1 VAEKILEINYRPID
15 KWPGEQAAERKYSPF
30 RGPGG
35 KETSFS
41 ETLNLLERE
50 LWFLGARNV
59 VFQIALREEDF
70 KLNGEPRANAK
81 ASHPG
86 VIIAFDSKYGPLKYA
101 TDTFTTFQAN
111 VRAIALGLEALR
123 KVDRYGITK
132 RGEQYT
138 GWKALPASTD
148 PPFTIEQAAK
158 FLATVG
164 SINLNDPLQA
174 DDLIGDP
181 IFVSSAYRTAAKRM
195 HPDVGGSVAEFQRLQ
210 EAKRVLDAHHGGGAH
225 V

>member
-1 VAEKILEINYRPID
+1 MEINYRPID
-15 KWPGEQAAERKYSPF
+15 RWPGEHTRERKTSPF

-35 KETSFS
+35 KETSFA
-41 ETLNLLERE
+41 ETLDLLDRE
-50 LWFLGARNV
+50 LWHLGARNV
-59 VFQIALREEDF
+59 VFQIALQEQDF
-70 KLNGEPRANAK
+70 RLNGEPRANAK

-86 VIIAFDSKYGPLKYA
+86 VILAFDSKYGPLKYA

-138 GWKALPASTD
+138 GWKALPASTR
-148 PPFTIEQAAK
+148 PAMTTEQAA
-158 FLATVG
+158 A
-164 SINLNDPLQA
+164 
-174 DDLIGDP
+174 
-181 IFVSSAYRTAAKRM
+181 FVERFSNYCARDILFAAEWALDAYRSAAKKL
-195 HPDVGGSVAEFQRLQ
+195 HPDVGGSTEDFQLLQ
-210 EAKRVLDAHHGGGAH
+210 EAKRVLHAHHNGGAR